1 MSRAQYVGVTKGREI
16 LVNDLPLWQRIRRML
31 DGKRAAVINADASL
45 FGAPPLP
52 SFSFLGRVVED

>member
-45 FGAPPLP
+45 SGAPLP